1 MSDQFE
7 VAFPFPFS
15 FFPKNCCCCLPS
27 SSLSLLHFWLLF
39 GFLILFERSCAL
51 IMNSESMLR
60 QVQREKWGG
69 HLQWSDKV
77 FGISTWIL
85 NIMVSWTMFGGHHW
99 RLSIRGRYSCQSIR
113 DLLVVILQPNSFVP
127 SILHTTVERYYSMVF
142 PLLSQAELVW
152 NIWSNNPLQWSE
164 QKLCCL
170 L

>member
-15 FFPKNCCCCLPS
+15 FFPKNCCYCLPS

-77 FGISTWIL
+77 LGISTWIL
-85 NIMVSWTMFGGHHW
+85 STMVVWTIFGGHHW
-99 RLSIRGRYSCQSIR
+99 QLSTEWMSNGKNIR
-113 DLLVVILQPNSFVP
+113 DSLPLYVILQVA
-127 SILHTTVERYYSMVF
+127 T
-142 PLLSQAELVW
+142 
-152 NIWSNNPLQWSE
+152 
-164 QKLCCL
+164 KLFRTKYFANHCRKVVQYGIPFT
-170 L
+170 